1 MYRRFSVVPHPYLAE
16 PENGH
21 RDMKNPSALR
31 ELASWYRE
39 FAERTDNASIWEV
52 RLRVA
57 EDLEAEA
64 DCLERSECASTDQCE
79 RE

>member
-1 MYRRFSVVPHPYLAE
+1 MYLRFSVVIHLYLAE
-16 PENGH
+16 PENGR

-39 FAERTDNASIWEV
+39 FAERTDNTSIWEA

-57 EDLEAEA
+57 EDLESEA
-64 DCLERSECASTDQCE
+64 DRLEQSEHASTVG
-79 RE
+79 REAE